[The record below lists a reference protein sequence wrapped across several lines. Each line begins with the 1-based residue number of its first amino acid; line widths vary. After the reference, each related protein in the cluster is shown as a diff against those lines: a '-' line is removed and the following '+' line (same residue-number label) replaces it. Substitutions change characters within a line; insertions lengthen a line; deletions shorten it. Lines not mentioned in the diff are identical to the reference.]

1 MALKYTI
8 SLEEQRKRNSP
19 YSQEYLDRKFT
30 EIENKLFDIC
40 KTLDEEIIPFIEKLK
55 QQEES

>member
-1 MALKYTI
+1 L
-8 SLEEQRKRNSP
+8 SLTCSK
-19 YSQEYLDRKFT
+19 EYLDKKFT

-55 QQEES
+55 LEEEN